1 MRVQPLESTRRVGCS
16 QLVKLSWRR
25 ENSEKCEVVLP
36 ETWEAAFRL
45 LRDEL
50 CDLQMRPPPPF
61 HRHKAYPEWNQ
72 GIRRDGGF
80 HQEKSTLPKR
90 HGETL
95 VLCVCVCEWE
105 RGRERSRAGKERES
119 EAVFWIVWQRL
130 AFPLVE
136 GRKKSLVLFDVTS
149 KCS

>member
-1 MRVQPLESTRRVGCS
+1 MRVQPLESIRRVG
-16 QLVKLSWRR
+16 WRR
-25 ENSEKCEVVLP
+25 ENPEKCEVVLP

-50 CDLQMRPPPPF
+50 CDLQMPPPPF

-95 VLCVCVCEWE
+95 ILCVWVRERKREKQSWE
-105 RGRERSRAGKERES
+105 REREWSCFLNRVAASSFSISGREEKKLGA
-119 EAVFWIVWQRL
+119 FWCYIQMFL
-130 AFPLVE
+130 KFHAEQL
-136 GRKKSLVLFDVTS
+136 
-149 KCS
+149 